1 MAAYFLLFGVVCL
14 WAMNFPAGKFM
25 LGAIGPLT
33 LIAIRTVVG
42 AVLLTLMG
50 WKSQPNWWAELR
62 KDLKSTAVMTL
73 TGVIGA
79 GTLFYIGLKT
89 TSASNAGIIAASTP
103 MWVALCSWV
112 FLKERLSLVNVSG
125 ILLSFVGLVAIICQ
139 GSLDILFALSLNWG
153 DLYILLGQL
162 SWSSY
167 TVYSRVALAQ
177 RSAAAATASSYIVGT
192 FILVPLCLIEAPF
205 SAGFD
210 LSPLVLIALGFLS
223 VLSPLTNL
231 LYYQALTRVSPHRAA
246 VFMNLIPIIVMISSA
261 IFLGEQIT
269 RVQIIGTACVIG
281 GVVLTTK
288 Q

>member
-14 WAMNFPAGKFM
+14 WATNFPAGKFM
-25 LGAIGPLT
+25 LGAVGPLT

-50 WKSQPNWWAELR
+50 WKSQPDWWAELR

-103 MWVALCSWV
+103 MWVALFSWA
-112 FLKERLSLVNVSG
+112 FLKEQLSLINVSG
-125 ILLSFVGLVAIICQ
+125 ILLSFVGLVSIICQ
-139 GSLDILFALSLNWG
+139 GSLAILFDLSLNWG

-177 RSAAAATASSYIVGT
+177 RSAAAATASSYIAGT

-210 LSPLVLIALGFLS
+210 FSPLVLIALCYLS
-223 VLSPLTNL
+223 VLSPMTNL

-246 VFMNLIPIIVMISSA
+246 VFMNLIPVIVMISSV
-261 IFLGEQIT
+261 IFLGEEIT
-269 RVQIIGTACVIG
+269 RVQILGTACVIG

>member
-1 MAAYFLLFGVVCL
+1 
-14 WAMNFPAGKFM
+14 M
-25 LGAIGPLT
+25 LGAVGPLT
-33 LIAIRTVVG
+33 LIALRTVVG

-50 WKSQPNWWAELR
+50 WKSQPDWWAELR

-103 MWVALCSWV
+103 MWVALLSWA
-112 FLKERLSLVNVSG
+112 FLKDRLSLINVSG
-125 ILLSFVGLVAIICQ
+125 ILLSFVGLVAIICR
-139 GSLDILFALSLNWG
+139 GSLDILFDLSLNWG

-177 RSAAAATASSYIVGT
+177 RSAAAATASSYIAGT

-210 LSPLVLIALGFLS
+210 LSPLVLLALGFLS

-246 VFMNLIPIIVMISSA
+246 VFMNLIPIITMISSA

-269 RVQIIGTACVIG
+269 RVQILGTACVIG

>member
-14 WAMNFPAGKFM
+14 WATNFPAGKFM
-25 LGAIGPLT
+25 LGSVGPLT

-42 AVLLTLMG
+42 AILLTLMG
-50 WKSQPNWWAELR
+50 WKSQPNWWTELR
-62 KDLKSTAVMTL
+62 KDMKSTAVMTL

-79 GTLFYIGLKT
+79 GTLFYIGLRT

-103 MWVALCSWV
+103 MWVALFSWA
-112 FLKERLSLVNVSG
+112 FMKDRLALINVAG
-125 ILLSFVGLVAIICQ
+125 ILLSFVGLVSIICR
-139 GSLDILFALSLNWG
+139 GSLEVLFDLSLNWG

-167 TVYSRVALAQ
+167 TVYSRVALAN
-177 RSAAAATASSYIVGT
+177 RSAAAATASSYIAGT
-192 FILVPLCLIEAPF
+192 FVLVPLCLVEAPF
-205 SAGFD
+205 SANFD
-210 LSPLVLIALGFLS
+210 LSPLVLVALVYLS

-246 VFMNLIPIIVMISSA
+246 VFMNLIPIIVMISSV
-261 IFLGEQIT
+261 IFLDEQIT
-269 RVQIIGTACVIG
+269 RVQVLGTACVIG